1 MRMPLPALGLILL
14 LGACTEPPPE
24 AYVTRGG
31 SQAGQPAGNDSRGDA
46 CTVQT
51 GRQPPADR
59 PVIRAQEAYCGGW
72 SQPAARIIHLRGA
85 TGSADLDSLAA
96 AGLWRSWLDQR
107 VACGAPVATTVA
119 GGAAARL
126 LSCTRR
132 AGGWPHV
139 ALVIAGAEGPV
150 VADGVATATPV
161 IERLALGQQAGGDAG
176 SRSAAM
182 QLAVT
187 RLAADAFRTGD
198 VGRYEELMRLGA
210 DLNQTENYTA
220 AEEAYRAAL
229 AVQERVLGRDN
240 PNVVGALLG
249 LAVNI
254 SNQQRPREAQILLD
268 RAGQLAPQAADVIAP
283 ARYLHYTGLVT
294 MNRGDAAAA
303 IPILE
308 RAETAYR
315 AQVPQEALQDS
326 GVTGIVADPI
336 AQSAILGLAEAK
348 RNRALALTRAGR
360 SAEATALVSEARSL
374 LRRAGLE
381 ATITIG
387 RALRTQASAEA
398 RRGRTEAA
406 ARLMEQAANRFAVA
420 VPGERPEAIT
430 LFLAGSQR
438 LLTGRRTEALSAFRA
453 GAAIVRARQVALPV
467 EAVIPY
473 LDALDAEAAAYPA
486 QDQALRAEMFAAA
499 QLAQRGSTAR
509 FVQQASA
516 RVGAA
521 GGDARVAEA
530 VRGLQEADRA
540 LRALFNERDAALGGG
555 NADLDARINAAQQR
569 RNEAESEV
577 AAAAPGYRQLLL
589 TAVDAPT
596 VARVLAP
603 DEALVTMLFGPRHG
617 YVMAIRRGVV
627 TAVRTALSEAEAN
640 QRVQRLRASI
650 ELNAQ
655 GQVPVFDAAEAQAL
669 HAALLAPL
677 AAATE
682 GAATLIVAPD
692 GPLLSLPF
700 GLLLSGPADPAALGR
715 APFLIRRHAI
725 VHVPSPQ
732 ALATLRAA
740 PGGSAAPLPYIGFGD
755 FVPPT
760 PAQLARSFP
769 TDRCGE
775 DARLAQGLG
784 RLPGT
789 RTEVQAARQL
799 TGAAPDAVVM
809 GGDFTAAKLR
819 QARLGQYRILHLAT
833 HALLAGE
840 LNCLPEPTILLS
852 TPAGAADANAAF
864 MRASEVLNIQMDA
877 DLVILSACNT
887 GGAGG
892 AGGEALSGLARAFF
906 YAGARGLLITH
917 WAVDDGAAA
926 LTVADAIRR
935 QQGGASS
942 AAALR
947 GAQLLLLDEA
957 GRRLPANFA
966 HPYYWAPFAL
976 IGDGRRASAQ
986 GAAGTSLPRN
996 ASVTG
1001 TPRNAAATVP
1011 AGDTT
1016 GASRL

>member
-1 MRMPLPALGLILL
+1 MRRALLPALLL
-14 LGACTEPPPE
+14 AFVAASCAEPPPE

-31 SQAGQPAGNDSRGDA
+31 GQAGQPAGTDSRGDA
-46 CTVQT
+46 CTVQN

-72 SQPAARIIHLRGA
+72 SQPAARIIQLRGA
-85 TGSADLDSLAA
+85 TGGTELDALAA

-119 GGAAARL
+119 GGAPARL
-126 LSCTRR
+126 LTCTRR
-132 AGGWPHV
+132 SGGWPHV
-139 ALVIAGAEGPV
+139 ALVIAGPEGPV

-161 IERLALGQQAGGDAG
+161 IERLALGQQAVGNAG
-176 SRSAAM
+176 ARSAAM

-240 PNVVGALLG
+240 PNIVGALLG

-254 SNQQRPREAQILLD
+254 SNQQRPREAQLLLD
-268 RAGQLAPQAADVIAP
+268 RAGQLASQAADVTAP
-283 ARYLHYTGLVT
+283 ARYLHYTGLAA
-294 MNRGDAAAA
+294 MNRGDPAAA
-303 IPILE
+303 IGTLVE
-308 RAETAYR
+308 AEAAYR
-315 AQVPQEALQDS
+315 NQVPTQALEET
-326 GVTGIVADPI
+326 GVAGIVADPI

-348 RNRALALTRAGR
+348 RNRALALTRTGR
-360 SAEATALVSEARSL
+360 SAEATALVAEARTL

-387 RALRTQASAEA
+387 RSLRTQAGAEA
-398 RRGRTEAA
+398 RRGRTESA
-406 ARLMEQAANRFAVA
+406 ARLLEQAAGRFAVA
-420 VPGERPEAIT
+420 APGERPEAIT

-438 LLTGRRTEALSAFRA
+438 LQTGRRAEALSAFRA

-467 EAVIPY
+467 GAVIPY
-473 LDALDAEAAAYPA
+473 LDALDAEAAANPS
-486 QDQALRAEMFAAA
+486 QDQALRAEMFGAA

-509 FVQQASA
+509 YVQQASA

-521 GGDARVAEA
+521 GGDARVSEA

-540 LRALFNERDAALGGG
+540 LRDLFTERDAAVGGG
-555 NADLDARINAAQQR
+555 NADLDTRINAAQQR
-569 RNEAESEV
+569 RNDAESEV

-589 TAVDAPT
+589 TAVDAPA
-596 VARVLAP
+596 VERVLAP
-603 DEALVTMLFGPRHG
+603 DEALVTMLLGPRHG
-617 YVMAIRRGVV
+617 YVMAIRRGTV
-627 TAVRTALSEAEAN
+627 TAVRTPLGETEAN
-640 QRVQRLRASI
+640 ERVQRLRASI
-650 ELNAQ
+650 ELTAQ
-655 GQVPVFDAAEAQAL
+655 GQVPVFAAEESRAL

-700 GLLLSGPADPAALGR
+700 GLLLSGPADAAGLGR

-769 TDRCGE
+769 ADRCGE

-789 RTEVQAARQL
+789 RTEVQTARQL
-799 TGAAPDAVVM
+799 TGSATDAILL
-809 GGDFTAAKLR
+809 GADFTAARLR
-819 QARLGQYRILHLAT
+819 QAQLGRYRILHLAT

-852 TPAGAADANAAF
+852 APANAADANAAF
-864 MRASEVLNIQMDA
+864 MRASEVLNIRMDA

-935 QQGGASS
+935 QQGGSSS

-957 GRRLPANFA
+957 GGRLPANFA

-976 IGDGRRASAQ
+976 IGDGRRATPAR
-986 GAAGTSLPRN
+986 AA
-996 ASVTG
+996 V
-1001 TPRNAAATVP
+1001 VP
-1011 AGDTT
+1011 AGDTG